1 MPRQPLQ
8 PDLFGR
14 RRALAGPAVTPLPL
28 PPRERW
34 RRILRRRG
42 WLLALTLLLALVAGG
57 TVVRCRQPWYAAHA
71 QVEVQPPTPLPDTG
85 VPPAPLSPADTA
97 AVATVAEELGSPA
110 NVDSALQLLPP
121 DQRTALLPPP
131 LRSPLWLRRAWLRLR
146 PSPADAAART
156 AAALRHLSVNV
167 TDNSRLL
174 ALQYTAPTPEL
185 ATGFLRR
192 LTQAYLEAAGARQLA
207 AAQRRVSDLQ
217 TQSEAARLRIAAD
230 AARLDQLARAQG
242 LSDPAAQLAA
252 AGQRWQQL
260 TSAETTAEVEAAR
273 QSAALSRPPAANPA
287 DLPSDLLV
295 KRAQAAAEVRRLA
308 AIYQPEAAPLRQAE
322 QQLAGLEAG
331 VRLLLQQQ
339 RDARQQ
345 SLAAV
350 QQETAALRRRIAGQ
364 AGDQADLQRRL
375 AAFDLAQ
382 RPLQAERT
390 GYSHLLDR
398 LQDAVA
404 AGGDTAA
411 PIVITAPATAAPQAL
426 SPRLAPALA
435 AALLAG
441 LVIGLAVCAGWDN
454 ADDRLR
460 WPEAE
465 EMGVELAAALP
476 ALDESDDYAGP
487 EMAQALE
494 RCAAALLRAQTDVG
508 LRTVLICSPG
518 RGEGKTTLTSLLAG
532 QLVQAGLTVLLLDG
546 HHRRPSTH
554 RAPGVAR
561 LPGLAELLSG
571 EATMEAVLQPQVPSE
586 GRPAFIPAG
595 SSVAGACLPLANGAV
610 ADLLTAAHAR
620 FDWVLVDGPCAGEGP
635 EAGLWAG
642 ITDSTWIVARYRG
655 TRRAALRQ
663 TIADL
668 TAAGAAHLALV
679 VNRAPA
685 GSLSPGHPLWHAQT
699 SAAAAA
705 PVATLRARA

>member
-1 MPRQPLQ
+1 MPRRPLQ

-14 RRALAGPAVTPLPL
+14 RRALAGPAAAPLPL
-28 PPRERW
+28 PPGERW

-71 QVEVQPPTPLPDTG
+71 QVEVQPPTPPADTG
-85 VPPAPLSPADTA
+85 IPPAPLSPADTA

-121 DQRTALLPPP
+121 EQSAALLPPP
-131 LRSPLWLRRAWLRLR
+131 LRSPLWLRRAWLRLW
-146 PSPADAAART
+146 PLPTDAAART
-156 AAALRHLSVNV
+156 AAALRHLSVSV

-174 ALQYTAPTPEL
+174 ALQYTAPSPEL

-192 LTQAYLEAAGARQLA
+192 LTQAYLDSAGARQQA

-217 TQSEAARLRIAAD
+217 AQGEAARLRIAAD

-273 QSAALSRPPAANPA
+273 QSAALSRPSANPA

-331 VRLLLQQQ
+331 VRLLLQQE

-476 ALDESDDYAGP
+476 ALDETDEYAGP

-518 RGEGKTTLTSLLAG
+518 RGEGKTTLASQLAG
-532 QLVQAGLTVLLLDG
+532 QLVQSGLTVLLLDG
-546 HHRRPSTH
+546 HHRRPCTQG
-554 RAPGVAR
+554 APGAAR

-571 EATMEAVLQPQVPSE
+571 EATMEAVLQPQVTSE

-655 TRRAALRQ
+655 TRRAELRQ

-679 VNRAPA
+679 VNRAPV

-699 SAAAAA
+699 SVAAA